1 MIRSA
6 EVASTETPIH
16 LTVPKGFPPQ
26 LEDELR
32 RRLERLR
39 QLTDKPLLGV
49 RLTLRT
55 PAGHKRT
62 DQWVAD
68 ASVVVGGRPL
78 AAHATGPDAVG
89 VTDAAVERLRRQLR
103 RTAGTEV
110 ATRNEP
116 RVLAKA
122 LADLAGNADERPA
135 VRPRPRTR
143 KPPELRDLL
152 PVRTWAPA
160 PEGTFDA
167 VADLLDL
174 DLHFLLFTHARTRED
189 AVVHRRDDLR
199 IGLLHPPGSPLADD
213 SDIVVPEP
221 SRYPEPIPLAQAR
234 NEMDVLDH
242 RFLYFIDAADG
253 RGKVIY
259 QRHDGNYGLVEP
271 D

>member
-1 MIRSA
+1 V
-6 EVASTETPIH
+6 VASTETPID
-16 LTVPKGFPPQ
+16 LAVPKDFPPQ
-26 LEDELR
+26 LEAELR

-39 QLTDKPLLGV
+39 EFTDKPLLGV

-55 PAGHKRT
+55 PAGHRRS
-62 DQWVAD
+62 DQWLAD
-68 ASVVVGGRPL
+68 ASVVVGGRVL
-78 AAHATGPDAVG
+78 AAHVAGPDAVSA
-89 VTDAAVERLRRQLR
+89 TDAAVERLRRQLR
-103 RTAGTEV
+103 RTAGMEV

-122 LADLAGNADERPA
+122 LADIAGDGNRPA
-135 VRPRPRTR
+135 APRRSRTR
-143 KPPELRDLL
+143 KPPELRDVL

-174 DLHFLLFTHARTRED
+174 DLHFLLFTHARTREN
-189 AVVHRRDDLR
+189 AVVHRRDDGR
-199 IGLLHPPGSPLADD
+199 IGLLHPPGSALADEN
-213 SDIVVPEP
+213 DIVVPEP
-221 SRYPEPIPLAQAR
+221 SRYADPIPLAHAR

>member
-1 MIRSA
+1 
-6 EVASTETPIH
+6 VASTETPIN
-16 LTVPKGFPPQ
+16 LAVPKGFPPH
-26 LEDELR
+26 LEVELR

-55 PAGHKRT
+55 PAGHSRS
-62 DQWVAD
+62 DQWLAD
-68 ASVVVGGRPL
+68 ASVVVGGRVL
-78 AAHATGPDAVG
+78 AAHATGPDAFSA
-89 VTDAAVERLRRQLR
+89 TDAAVERLRRQLR
-103 RTAGTEV
+103 RTAGIEV

-122 LADLAGNADERPA
+122 LADMAGGDNRPA
-135 VRPRPRTR
+135 ALPRPRTR

-189 AVVHRRDDLR
+189 AVVHRRDDGR
-199 IGLLHPPGSPLADD
+199 IGLLHPPGSVLADEN
-213 SDIVVPEP
+213 DIVVPEP

>member
-1 MIRSA
+1 
-6 EVASTETPIH
+6 VASTETPID
-16 LTVPKGFPPQ
+16 LAVPKGFPPHVVV
-26 LEDELR
+26 ELR

-55 PAGHKRT
+55 PAGRSRS
-62 DQWVAD
+62 DQWLAD
-68 ASVVVGGRPL
+68 ASVVVSGRVL
-78 AAHATGPDAVG
+78 AAHATGPDALSA
-89 VTDAAVERLRRQLR
+89 TDAAVERLRRQLR
-103 RTAGTEV
+103 RTAGTD
-110 ATRNEP
+110 ARNEP

-122 LADLAGNADERPA
+122 LAEMAGDDNRP
-135 VRPRPRTR
+135 PGLPPRTR

-174 DLHFLLFTHARTRED
+174 DLRFLLFTHARTRED
-189 AVVHRRDDLR
+189 AVVHRRDDGR
-199 IGLLHPPGSPLADD
+199 IGLLHPPGSMLAFEN
-213 SDIVVPEP
+213 DIVVPEP
-221 SRYPEPIPLAQAR
+221 SRYPEPIPVAQAR
-234 NEMDVLDH
+234 SEMDVLDH

>member
-1 MIRSA
+1 M
-6 EVASTETPIH
+6 ASTETPIN
-16 LTVPKGFPPQ
+16 LAVPKGFPPH
-26 LEDELR
+26 LEAELR

-39 QLTDKPLLGV
+39 QLTDKPLLSV

-55 PAGHKRT
+55 PAGHRRS
-62 DQWVAD
+62 DQWLAD
-68 ASVVVGGRPL
+68 ASVVVGGRLL
-78 AAHATGPDAVG
+78 AAHATGPDAFSA
-89 VTDAAVERLRRQLR
+89 TDAAVERLRRQLR

-122 LADLAGNADERPA
+122 LADMAGDDSRPA
-135 VRPRPRTR
+135 ALPRPRTR

-189 AVVHRRDDLR
+189 AVVHRRDDGR
-199 IGLLHPPGSPLADD
+199 IGLLHPPGSVLADEN
-213 SDIVVPEP
+213 DIVVPEP

-259 QRHDGNYGLVEP
+259 ERHDGNYGLVEP

>member
-1 MIRSA
+1 
-6 EVASTETPIH
+6 
-16 LTVPKGFPPQ
+16 
-26 LEDELR
+26 
-32 RRLERLR
+32 
-39 QLTDKPLLGV
+39 LLGV
-49 RLTLRT
+49 RVTLRT

-89 VTDAAVERLRRQLR
+89 ATDAAVERLRRQLR

-259 QRHDGNYGLVEP
+259 LRHDGNYGLVEP
-271 D
+271 E

>member
-1 MIRSA
+1 M
-6 EVASTETPIH
+6 ASTETPIN
-16 LTVPKGFPPQ
+16 LAVPKGFPPH
-26 LEDELR
+26 LEVELR
-32 RRLERLR
+32 RRLERLP

-55 PAGHKRT
+55 PAGNRRS
-62 DQWVAD
+62 DQWLAD
-68 ASVVVGGRPL
+68 ASVVVGGRVL
-78 AAHATGPDAVG
+78 AAHATRPDAFG
-89 VTDAAVERLRRQLR
+89 ATDAAVERLRRQLR
-103 RTAGTEV
+103 RTAGIEV

-122 LADLAGNADERPA
+122 LADMVGDDNRPA
-135 VRPRPRTR
+135 ALPRPRTR

-189 AVVHRRDDLR
+189 AVVHRRDDGR
-199 IGLLHPPGSPLADD
+199 IGLLHPPGSVLADEN
-213 SDIVVPEP
+213 DIVVPEP